1 MEDNFVRQVH
11 VMGFYRHFK
20 NKYYQVKGTCIHSET
35 KEKWFYIKRFTELMS
50 ST

>member
-35 KEKWFYIKRFTELMS
+35 KEKNGFIS
-50 ST
+50 SALRNL